1 MLLAFFSWWYG
12 QGWRQ
17 VASSLKSRVQ
27 AISDSFSVRQL
38 SRTLFAP
45 WKRIISPGG
54 RSLDAKMRA
63 LADNLFSRVIGFIV
77 RIFVLSGAAI
87 SVLVIAVLTVIEVVA
102 WPLAPFAIPALVIL
116 GLLA

>member
-17 VASSLKSRVQ
+17 VASSLMPRVQ

-45 WKRIISPGG
+45 WKRITTPAGK
-54 RSLDAKMRA
+54 SLEAKMRA
-63 LADNLFSRVIGFIV
+63 LADNLFSRIVGFIV
-77 RIFVLSGAAI
+77 RIFVLLGAAI
-87 SVLVIAVLTVIEVVA
+87 SVLVISVLTLIEALA
-102 WPLAPFAIPALVIL
+102 WPLVPLAPPVLVIL
-116 GLLA
+116 GLLT